1 LKLAPAAKAVLVL
14 AMACSCSDGP
24 GKTHLRNSTGD
35 FVMTAAHRIDPA
47 TGLRGPNILGDPLLP
62 GNTASVP
69 PGDGDVLAYDEQ
81 GDCYRLGP
89 PQGPGDTL
97 VVTLESLTA
106 GNIHA
111 GAGSVPVRLVNGL
124 EVRIRRVADRSE
136 ALQTQDFLGSATLWP
151 AETLT
156 VWADSGRLTFWVED
170 QAGAVL
176 VPPAVSVT
184 DSVVSLEVDSTDIF
198 RGVSAATAGT
208 GPVRLRVVNLIPGVG
223 LSGLR
228 LRALPD
234 SAGVQ
239 PPGEAVIE
247 ISAPLDTMEAVVFSA
262 ERGRYFL
269 ETVFTD
275 STIMRTHPFA
285 LRRDTSRIFL
295 RPGLLESP

>member
-1 LKLAPAAKAVLVL
+1 MKLAKAAAVALVL

-35 FVMTAAHRIDPA
+35 FVLTAAHRLDPD
-47 TGLRGPNILGDPLLP
+47 TGLRGPNILGDPVLP
-62 GNTASVP
+62 GKTASIP
-69 PGDGDVLAYDEQ
+69 HGNGEILAYDEQ
-81 GDCYRLGP
+81 GDCYRPGP
-89 PQGPGDTL
+89 PQSPGDTL
-97 VVTLESLTA
+97 DVTLETLTA

-111 GAGSVPVRLVNGL
+111 GAGSIPVRLVNGL

-136 ALQTQDFLGSATLWP
+136 ALQTHDYLGSAALWP

-156 VWADSGRLTFWVED
+156 VWSDSGRVALWVED

-176 VPPAVSVT
+176 VPPPVSVT
-184 DSVVSLEVDSTDIF
+184 DSPVSLAVDSAHIF
-198 RGVSAATAGT
+198 RGDSAATAGT
-208 GPVRLRVVNLIPGVG
+208 GPVRLHVVNLLTGVC
-223 LSGLR
+223 LSVLR

-234 SAGVQ
+234 SAGAQ

-247 ISAPLDTMEAVVFSA
+247 LSAPLDTMEAAVFSA

-269 ETVFTD
+269 ETVFAD
-275 STIMRTHPFA
+275 STIMMTHPFA